1 MTLRI
6 VSWNVLAAPW
16 ALPQWYPRRMDLDVL
31 DRVRRRELVAEAIG
45 RLRPDLCCLQEV
57 TPVDL
62 DATLAA
68 FGRSGSHFVSEGRE
82 LWSNWGSVDVPW
94 EPNGTAIVW
103 DDERFDEIARDQV
116 ELGPHGNFAASVDIV
131 DRVTTRTLRVVS
143 VHLDSDDPDRRRSEI
158 PRLLTACADQPV
170 VVIAGDYNE
179 DTITSGSDRSRIGDA
194 FFDVGF
200 VDVFDSLGRRAPT
213 HPYARPGDDWEALA
227 TIDHVLVR
235 GLTPSSAT
243 VVDACTWAIETPEAR
258 MEECLRRTGSDHL
271 ALVVECE

>member
-16 ALPQWYPRRMDLDVL
+16 ALPQWYPKQMDAEVL
-31 DRVRRRELVAEAIG
+31 DRGRRRELVAEAVR

-62 DATLAA
+62 ETTLAA
-68 FGRSGSHFVSEGRE
+68 FDRCASHFVSEGRE
-82 LWSNWGSVDVPW
+82 LWSNWGSVEVPW
-94 EPNGTAIVW
+94 EPNGTAVVW
-103 DDERFDEIARDQV
+103 NDERFDEIARDQI
-116 ELGPHGNFAASVDIV
+116 ELGPHGNFAAIV
-131 DRVTTRTLRVVS
+131 DLADRATSRMLRVVS
-143 VHLDSDDPDRRRSEI
+143 VHLDSDDADRRRREI
-158 PRLLTACADQPV
+158 PRLLAAGADQPI

-179 DTITSGSDRSRIGDA
+179 DTITSGSDRPRIGDA
-194 FFDVGF
+194 FFDVGL
-200 VDVFDSLGRRAPT
+200 VDVFELLDRRAPT

-235 GLTPSSAT
+235 GLTPSSAR
-243 VVDACTWAIETPEAR
+243 VVDAGIWAIDGPDAR

-271 ALVVECE
+271 ALVVECD